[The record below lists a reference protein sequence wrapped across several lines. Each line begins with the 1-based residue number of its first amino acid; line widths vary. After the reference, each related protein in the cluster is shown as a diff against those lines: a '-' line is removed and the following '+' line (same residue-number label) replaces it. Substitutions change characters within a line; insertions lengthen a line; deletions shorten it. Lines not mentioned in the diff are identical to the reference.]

1 MNNVNSSKTKP
12 VALIIDDEISICQTL
27 AGIFSD
33 EGWTAGYAISGHEG
47 IQAFKK
53 SPPDLVLLDV
63 WMPGLDG
70 IETLQRLKQ
79 LRDDIPIVIMSGHG
93 TIDTAVKCTK
103 LGAFDFLEKPL
114 SMEKL
119 LPMIEHALQFRDLR
133 NGARPSDAG
142 AVSVFVSDGSVS
154 VKRGVETA
162 FRGVAAATE
171 NIRRTIATIAPRNS
185 WVLITGENG
194 TGKEVVARAV
204 HNGSPR
210 AVKAFVAVNC
220 AAIPEDLIES
230 ELFGHARGAYTGA
243 FAEKKGKFELAHG
256 GTLFLDEIGD
266 MSLRTQAKIL
276 RILQEQRF
284 ERLGDNRTL
293 EVDVRVVAATNKDLA
308 AEMKAGRFREDLYHR
323 LNVIPVYVAPLRERR
338 EDIPFLADFFL
349 DQLSFELK
357 EPRKSLTDEAFEVLM
372 HYPWPGNVRELKNL
386 LERLCIIVFGQEI
399 DVIDLPESMVRH
411 VESESPV
418 GRFAQDSGAVLG
430 TVLGEGSG
438 DTAAGGN
445 LRQAKMDFERSFVMD
460 RLNENQ
466 WNITKTAEAIGIE
479 RSHLHKKL
487 KIWGIDMKKV
497 KLES

>member
-1 MNNVNSSKTKP
+1 M
-12 VALIIDDEISICQTL
+12 
-27 AGIFSD
+27 
-33 EGWTAGYAISGHEG
+33 
-47 IQAFKK
+47 
-53 SPPDLVLLDV
+53 
-63 WMPGLDG
+63 
-70 IETLQRLKQ
+70 
-79 LRDDIPIVIMSGHG
+79 
-93 TIDTAVKCTK
+93 
-103 LGAFDFLEKPL
+103 
-114 SMEKL
+114 
-119 LPMIEHALQFRDLR
+119 
-133 NGARPSDAG
+133 
-142 AVSVFVSDGSVS
+142 
-154 VKRGVETA
+154 
-162 FRGVAAATE
+162 
-171 NIRRTIATIAPRNS
+171 
-185 WVLITGENG
+185 
-194 TGKEVVARAV
+194 
-204 HNGSPR
+204 
-210 AVKAFVAVNC
+210 NC

-256 GTLFLDEIGD
+256 GTLFLDEIAD

-411 VESESPV
+411 VESESPA
-418 GRFAQDSGAVLG
+418 GRFAQDSSA
-430 TVLGEGSG
+430 VLGEGLG

-487 KIWGIDMKKV
+487 KFWGVDMKKV